1 MARRA
6 HTDFLGHD
14 RTSVH
19 WLAASI
25 RDHGRLFGLLPGLRL
40 CFGGRS
46 RFWQELLEV
55 AQKSGRSL
63 EQVGHLAVNVLDRFR
78 LALVGLQNL

>member
-55 AQKSGRSL
+55 SKKIRCSL
-63 EQVGHLAVNVLDRFR
+63 EQMSDLAVHVLDW
-78 LALVGLQNL
+78 L